1 MSGHGINLQ
10 QDITRLSKE
19 ERARLYRGVRAVR
32 LSMQKQTDDVKSFET
47 RLEESL
53 VNEMETDQGIV
64 VDGYSFVVTS
74 KPKPIVKDWEKFF
87 ALVRQL
93 DRFDLLQKRV
103 SDKAVMDMENWHL
116 LPGVE
121 RFNAKSLSVTK
132 R

>member
-10 QDITRLSKE
+10 QDTTRLSKE
-19 ERARLYRGVRAVR
+19 ERARLYRDVRAVR